1 MISCKNAIL
10 FTINI
15 VQYKY
20 TNKIK
25 ELREMGG
32 GIPGGEK
39 VKPRGR
45 GWGKEEGRVGMGW
58 SAPGM
63 VS

>member
-1 MISCKNAIL
+1 MILCKNAIL

-25 ELREMGG
+25 EGEGELREMGG

-39 VKPRGR
+39 LKPRGR
-45 GWGKEEGRVGMGW
+45 RWGDGGN
-58 SAPGM
+58 GM